1 MNKEQLTRQEFN
13 LDSIRKGDI
22 LFFPCKVR
30 DFSPYEVVI
39 SLDPPKHAYYP
50 NINGYITRRD
60 VLIGGEPVLSE
71 IGEEKEGLVK
81 AEVISANKGEVN
93 VFINGNLSHSPPFRV
108 PLNYLQEK
116 GVKRLE
122 PTRRGICGSRKRR
135 ARRKNTSP

>member
-1 MNKEQLTRQEFN
+1 MRERLLGQELNQELN
-13 LDSIRKGDI
+13 LESIREGDI
-22 LFFPCKVR
+22 LFFPCKVW

-39 SLDPPKHAYYP
+39 SLDPPKHAYHP
-50 NINGYITRRD
+50 DINGFITRRD
-60 VLIGGEPVLSE
+60 VLIGGEPALSE

-93 VFINGNLSHSPPFRV
+93 VFINGNLSQSPPFRV

-122 PTRRGICGSRKRR
+122 PTRPPFKM
-135 ARRKNTSP
+135 

>member
-1 MNKEQLTRQEFN
+1 MSPENARELLTRQEFN

-39 SLDPPKHAYYP
+39 SLDPPKDAYYP
-50 NINGYITRRD
+50 NINGFITRRD
-60 VLIGGEPVLSE
+60 VLIEGKPALSE

-81 AEVISANKGEVN
+81 ALVVSTSKDEVN
-93 VFINGNLSHSPPFRV
+93 VFINGDLSHSPLFRV

-116 GVKRLE
+116 GVK
-122 PTRRGICGSRKRR
+122 K
-135 ARRKNTSP
+135 

>member
-1 MNKEQLTRQEFN
+1 MKEQLLRQELNQELN

-39 SLDPPKHAYYP
+39 SLDSPKHAYYP
-50 NINGYITRRD
+50 NINGFVTRRD
-60 VLIGGEPVLSE
+60 VLIGGEPALSK

-93 VFINGNLSHSPPFRV
+93 VFINGDLSHSPPFRV

-122 PTRRGICGSRKRR
+122 EVRKI
-135 ARRKNTSP
+135 